1 MTADSHTPSQLPAAD
16 AAADAQKPP
25 RRNTKRSRR
34 PGAPTP
40 VRKQLSVLPPAVPD
54 GADPD
59 VLSAA
64 EEEAYAMLVQFA
76 RDKIAASDKANDRR
90 QQQTRVEF
98 SRLVTRARA
107 CRFLLSYFSGA
118 MPSKAMAETGIS
130 WGDIAICRLASPDF
144 DAAFKF
150 CKSVANDRL
159 ALKALEIAEKAVD
172 GAEIGRE
179 SASLSKFILE
189 RLSAG
194 DGFGDPRYKIPGVMG
209 GGGGG
214 GLVYNI
220 NIIQAAGA
228 GAGVGT
234 GVGASQSQDLCGIRV
249 AQSPAVGNLDKQAAI
264 DV

>member
-16 AAADAQKPP
+16 AAAQKPP

-40 VRKQLSVLPPAVPD
+40 IRKQLSVLPPAVPD

-76 RDKIAASDKANDRR
+76 RDKIAASDKASDRR
-90 QQQTRVEF
+90 QQQQTRVEF

-172 GAEIGRE
+172 GAEVGRE

-228 GAGVGT
+228 GT

>member
-1 MTADSHTPSQLPAAD
+1 
-16 AAADAQKPP
+16 
-25 RRNTKRSRR
+25 
-34 PGAPTP
+34 
-40 VRKQLSVLPPAVPD
+40 
-54 GADPD
+54 
-59 VLSAA
+59 
-64 EEEAYAMLVQFA
+64 MLVQFA
-76 RDKIAASDKANDRR
+76 HDKTKDAAVNPRGNAATAHDKR
-90 QQQTRVEF
+90 QETRVEF
-98 SRLVTRARA
+98 SQLVTRARA
-107 CRFLLSYFSGA
+107 CRFLLAYFAGA
-118 MPSKAMAETGIS
+118 LPSKAMRETGIG
-130 WGDIAICRLASPDF
+130 WGDISICRLASQDF

-150 CKSVANDRL
+150 CKAMTGERL

-228 GAGVGT
+228 DAPLSPPPIAGR
-234 GVGASQSQDLCGIRV
+234 QSPDLCGVCV
-249 AQSPAVGNLDKQAAI
+249 AQSPAVGVLANNGAI

>member
-1 MTADSHTPSQLPAAD
+1 
-16 AAADAQKPP
+16 
-25 RRNTKRSRR
+25 
-34 PGAPTP
+34 
-40 VRKQLSVLPPAVPD
+40 
-54 GADPD
+54 
-59 VLSAA
+59 
-64 EEEAYAMLVQFA
+64 MLVQFA
-76 RDKIAASDKANDRR
+76 HDRCKDTTHRDNATASAHDKR
-90 QQQTRVEF
+90 QETRVEF
-98 SRLVTRARA
+98 SQLVTRARA
-107 CRFLLSYFSGA
+107 CRFLLAYFGGA
-118 MPSKAMAETGIS
+118 LPSKAMRETGIG
-130 WGDIAICRLASPDF
+130 WGDISICRLASPDF

-150 CKSVANDRL
+150 CKAMTGERL

-228 GAGVGT
+228 DAPLSQPIAGR
-234 GVGASQSQDLCGIRV
+234 QSPDLCGVCV
-249 AQSPAVGNLDKQAAI
+249 AQSPAVGALANNGAI

>member
-1 MTADSHTPSQLPAAD
+1 
-16 AAADAQKPP
+16 
-25 RRNTKRSRR
+25 
-34 PGAPTP
+34 
-40 VRKQLSVLPPAVPD
+40 
-54 GADPD
+54 
-59 VLSAA
+59 
-64 EEEAYAMLVQFA
+64 MLVQFA
-76 RDKIAASDKANDRR
+76 HDRCKDRDNATAHDKR
-90 QQQTRVEF
+90 QQETRVEF
-98 SRLVTRARA
+98 SQLITRARA
-107 CRFLLSYFSGA
+107 CRFLLSYFAGA
-118 MPSKAMAETGIS
+118 LPSKAMRETGIG
-130 WGDIAICRLASPDF
+130 WGDISICRLASPDF

-150 CKSVANDRL
+150 CKTMTGERL

-172 GAEIGRE
+172 GAEVGRE

-228 GAGVGT
+228 DAPLSPPIAGR
-234 GVGASQSQDLCGIRV
+234 QSPDLCGVCV
-249 AQSPAVGNLDKQAAI
+249 AQSPAVGTLANNGAI

>member
-1 MTADSHTPSQLPAAD
+1 MTADTHTPSQLP
-16 AAADAQKPP
+16 AADAQKPP

-40 VRKQLSVLPPAVPD
+40 IRKQLSVLPPAVPD

-59 VLSAA
+59 VLSTA

-90 QQQTRVEF
+90 QQQQTRVEF

-172 GAEIGRE
+172 GAEVGRE

-228 GAGVGT
+228 GT